1 MLASVGTKSA
11 ERLRRY
17 EAGHSLDLH
26 RSLNALAKLRK
37 EADARPTDI
46 DAGTWGADTTA
57 PAPNEPKA
65 GPEPEA
71 PNEPKPGD
79 EAPAPNEPKP
89 AKWIEESPC
98 GQTTSGDTAS
108 PDSPDR
114 PGSTRRVE
122 PHAGPSD
129 AS

>member
-1 MLASVGTKSA
+1 VGTKAA

-71 PNEPKPGD
+71 PNEPDRPE

-89 AKWIEESPC
+89 AGSIDPTSEPVSLSGAASADAPAEER
-98 GQTTSGDTAS
+98 TSDERPEGPTA
-108 PDSPDR
+108 
-114 PGSTRRVE
+114 
-122 PHAGPSD
+122 
-129 AS
+129 ASEGA